1 MGARLQISLCK
12 RALDPVPGEFP
23 PKPIAAN
30 LAVPL
35 VQARKRSHEIQN
47 PPFCVVLALAG
58 LASATLSGC
67 AGVVSG
73 ANTTNS
79 VPPGLAPAITTQPSS
94 QTVLPGQTAT
104 FTVAVSGTAPLSYQ
118 WQKNGANIAGATS
131 SSYTTPATTTADTGS
146 TFVVVVSN
154 SVGTATSNAATL
166 TVSPAPLAP
175 TITAQPVNQTVTVGQ
190 TATFSVT
197 ASGTAPLS
205 YQWQK
210 NGANIAGAISSSY
223 TTLATTTADS
233 GSTFRLVVSNNAG
246 TITSNA
252 ATLTVNPAPM
262 APAITTQPSSQTV
275 PPGQTATFTVVATG
289 TAPLSYQWQKNGAN
303 IAAATSPSYTTPVT
317 TTADTGSTFVV
328 VVSNGVGTA
337 TSNTA
342 TLTVSAAPVAPT
354 ITTQPANQT
363 VTAGQTATFTVATGG
378 TAPLSYQWQKNGA
391 NIAGATSSSYT
402 TLATTT
408 ADSGSTFVVVVSN
421 SVGTATSNAA
431 TLTVNPVPVPAIQV
445 NPTSISFGN
454 VVVGTTLTQGLIISN
469 AGTATLSIT
478 QITVTGATFS
488 TSGYAL
494 PLSVNA
500 GQQTTITV
508 AFLPTAVST
517 VSGNMSIVSN
527 AQTSP
532 TTVGLSGAGVAASLS
547 LGISPTSVSF
557 GNVTTGITS
566 ATQSVT
572 LTNTGNSNVAI
583 SQISVSGPG
592 YSVTGGSTPVTL
604 APSQNLVLGVQFGPT
619 AAGTV
624 SGSISIVSNAA
635 GSPAIV
641 TLSGTGV
648 VPHSVSLSWN
658 PSTSTVAGYNVY
670 RSTTSGSG
678 FVKINSALLT
688 GLTYSDSN
696 VANGTTYYYAA
707 TAVDAN
713 GNESAYSNQVSAA
726 IP

>member
-223 TTLATTTADS
+223 TTPATTTADSGSTFRLVVSNNAGTITSNAATLTVNPAPMAPAITTQPSSQTVPPGQTATFTVVATGTAPLSYQWQKNGANIAGAISSSYTTPATTTADTGSTFVVVVSNGVGTATSNTATLTVSPAPVAPTITTQPSSQTVLPGQTATFTVAVSGTAPLSYQWQKNGANIAGATSSSYTTPATTTADTGSTFVVVVSNSVGTATSNAATLTVSPAPLAPTITAQPVNQTVTVGQTATFSVTASGTAPLSYQWQKNGANIAGAISSSYTTPATTTADS

-303 IAAATSPSYTTPVT
+303 IAAATSLSYTTPVT

-363 VTAGQTATFTVATGG
+363 VTA
-378 TAPLSYQWQKNGA
+378 
-391 NIAGATSSSYT
+391 
-402 TLATTT
+402 
-408 ADSGSTFVVVVSN
+408 
-421 SVGTATSNAA
+421 
-431 TLTVNPVPVPAIQV
+431 
-445 NPTSISFGN
+445 
-454 VVVGTTLTQGLIISN
+454 
-469 AGTATLSIT
+469 
-478 QITVTGATFS
+478 
-488 TSGYAL
+488 
-494 PLSVNA
+494 
-500 GQQTTITV
+500 
-508 AFLPTAVST
+508 
-517 VSGNMSIVSN
+517 
-527 AQTSP
+527 
-532 TTVGLSGAGVAASLS
+532 
-547 LGISPTSVSF
+547 
-557 GNVTTGITS
+557 
-566 ATQSVT
+566 
-572 LTNTGNSNVAI
+572 
-583 SQISVSGPG
+583 
-592 YSVTGGSTPVTL
+592 
-604 APSQNLVLGVQFGPT
+604 
-619 AAGTV
+619 
-624 SGSISIVSNAA
+624 
-635 GSPAIV
+635 
-641 TLSGTGV
+641 
-648 VPHSVSLSWN
+648 
-658 PSTSTVAGYNVY
+658 
-670 RSTTSGSG
+670 
-678 FVKINSALLT
+678 
-688 GLTYSDSN
+688 
-696 VANGTTYYYAA
+696 
-707 TAVDAN
+707 
-713 GNESAYSNQVSAA
+713 
-726 IP
+726 

>member
-223 TTLATTTADS
+223 TTPATTTADSGSTFRLVVSNNAGTITSNAATLTVNPAPMAPAITTQPASQTVPPGQTATFTVVATGTAPLSYQWQKNGANIAGAISSSYTTPATTTADTGSTFVVVVSNGVGTATSNTATLTVSPAPVAPTITTQPSSQTVLPGQTATFTVAVSGTAPLSYQWQKNGANIAGATSSSYTTPATTTADTGSTFVVVVSNSVGTATSNAATLTVSPAPLAPTITAQPVNQTVTVGQTATFSVTASGTAPLSYQWQKNGANIAGAISSSYTTLATTTADS

-289 TAPLSYQWQKNGAN
+289 TAPLSYQWQKNGAT
-303 IAAATSPSYTTPVT
+303 IAAATSLSYTTPVT

-354 ITTQPANQT
+354 ITTQPSSQT
-363 VTAGQTATFTVATGG
+363 VLPGQTATFTVAVSG

-402 TLATTT
+402 TPATTT
-408 ADSGSTFVVVVSN
+408 ADTGSTFVVVVSN

-431 TLTVNPVPVPAIQV
+431 TLTV
-445 NPTSISFGN
+445 
-454 VVVGTTLTQGLIISN
+454 
-469 AGTATLSIT
+469 
-478 QITVTGATFS
+478 
-488 TSGYAL
+488 
-494 PLSVNA
+494 
-500 GQQTTITV
+500 
-508 AFLPTAVST
+508 
-517 VSGNMSIVSN
+517 
-527 AQTSP
+527 
-532 TTVGLSGAGVAASLS
+532 
-547 LGISPTSVSF
+547 
-557 GNVTTGITS
+557 
-566 ATQSVT
+566 
-572 LTNTGNSNVAI
+572 
-583 SQISVSGPG
+583 
-592 YSVTGGSTPVTL
+592 
-604 APSQNLVLGVQFGPT
+604 
-619 AAGTV
+619 
-624 SGSISIVSNAA
+624 
-635 GSPAIV
+635 SPAP
-641 TLSGTGV
+641 L
-648 VPHSVSLSWN
+648 
-658 PSTSTVAGYNVY
+658 
-670 RSTTSGSG
+670 
-678 FVKINSALLT
+678 
-688 GLTYSDSN
+688 
-696 VANGTTYYYAA
+696 
-707 TAVDAN
+707 
-713 GNESAYSNQVSAA
+713 
-726 IP
+726 